1 MVNLNTQNC
10 NYVTLVPHIDAPIDQ
25 FGDPIMRNHND
36 KTDKA
41 LLAELR
47 DNARISTS
55 ELSRRL
61 RLSRSTVQSRLKR
74 LQDNDVIT
82 GFRVQLGSGYTEN
95 RIQAHVLIELEQKL
109 TGRALNNIK
118 RIPGVTALYSV
129 SGAYDMIAIV
139 EAHSTQELSQLL
151 DEIANLDGI
160 ERTNS
165 SLILETKFER

>member
-1 MVNLNTQNC
+1 MHHS
-10 NYVTLVPHIDAPIDQ
+10 P
-25 FGDPIMRNHND
+25 D
-36 KTDKA
+36 KLDTM

-47 DNARISTS
+47 DNARITTS

-61 RLSRSTVQSRLKR
+61 GVSRSTVQSRLKR
-74 LQDNDVIT
+74 LQDTQVIT
-82 GFRVQLGSGYTEN
+82 GYRVQLGPSYQKN
-95 RIQAHVLIELEQKL
+95 RIQAHVLIKLEQKL
-109 TGRALNNIK
+109 TGRALLSLKKIS
-118 RIPGVTALYSV
+118 GVSALYSI

-139 EAHSTQELSQLL
+139 EAHSTRELSQLL